1 MIGLLENID
10 RKILYFIND
19 SLSNPIFDLF
29 FVTITNEDLWAIPVI
44 IGIIILAFKGG
55 NRARI
60 AIGLTLI
67 ATGLSDLTVVEVIKP
82 TIARLR
88 PSHTLGDTINILIGK
103 GGKYGFVSAHAANIF
118 CATTILSY
126 FYDQWKRSLFFLAL
140 SVSISRVYV
149 GVHYPGDVLFG
160 GLYGYGI
167 AWLFITIW
175 VLIKMREIKR
185 GRTWIQYE

>member
-1 MIGLLENID
+1 MIDLLDNID
-10 RKILYFIND
+10 RKILYLIND
-19 SLSNPIFDLF
+19 YLSNPIFDLF
-29 FVTITNEDLWAIPVI
+29 FVTITNEDLWAIPAI
-44 IGIIILAFKGG
+44 IFILILIYRGG
-55 NRARI
+55 KRARI
-60 AIGLTLI
+60 AIGITLI
-67 ATGLSDLTVVEVIKP
+67 ATGISDITVVEMIKP
-82 TIARLR
+82 AIARLR
-88 PSHTLGDTINILIGK
+88 PSHVLGDTINILIGK

-126 FYDQWKRSLFFLAL
+126 FYNRWKKVLLFLAI

-160 GLYGYGI
+160 GLYGYSI

>member
-82 TIARLR
+82 AIARLR

-126 FYDQWKRSLFFLAL
+126 FYDQWKRPLFFLAL

-160 GLYGYGI
+160 GLYGYGM

-175 VLIKMREIKR
+175 VLMKMREIKR

>member
-1 MIGLLENID
+1 MISLLDSID

-29 FVTITNEDLWAIPVI
+29 FVTITNEDLWAIPVLM
-44 IGIIILAFKGG
+44 GLFILLFRGG
-55 NRARI
+55 KRARI
-60 AIGLTLI
+60 AVAILLI
-67 ATGLSDLTVVEVIKP
+67 STGITDLTVVEVIKP
-82 TIARLR
+82 AISRLR
-88 PSHTLGDTINILIGK
+88 PSHVLSDTINILIGK

-126 FYDQWKRSLFFLAL
+126 FYEQWKKPLIFLAIL
-140 SVSISRVYV
+140 VSISRVYV
-149 GVHYPGDVLFG
+149 GVHYPGDVIFG

-175 VLIKMREIKR
+175 VTIKMRELKR
-185 GRTWIQYE
+185 GRTWIQYQ

>member
-10 RKILYFIND
+10 RKILYLIND

-82 TIARLR
+82 AIARLR

>member
-10 RKILYFIND
+10 RKILYLIND

-126 FYDQWKRSLFFLAL
+126 FYNQWKRSLFFLAL

>member
-10 RKILYFIND
+10 RKILYLIND

-160 GLYGYGI
+160 GLYGYGM

>member
-10 RKILYFIND
+10 RKILYLIND
-19 SLSNPIFDLF
+19 YLSNPIFDLF

-44 IGIIILAFKGG
+44 IGILILAFKGG

-60 AIGLTLI
+60 AIGIILI
-67 ATGLSDLTVVEVIKP
+67 ATGVTDLTVVEVIKP
-82 TIARLR
+82 AIARLR
-88 PSHTLGDTINILIGK
+88 PSHTMGDTINVLIGR

-126 FYDQWKRSLFFLAL
+126 FYDKWKRPLFFLAV

-175 VLIKMREIKR
+175 VLIKMRELKR

>member
-1 MIGLLENID
+1 MISLLDSID

-29 FVTITNEDLWAIPVI
+29 FVTITNEDLWAIPVLM
-44 IGIIILAFKGG
+44 GLFILLFRGG
-55 NRARI
+55 KRARI
-60 AIGLTLI
+60 AVGIVLI
-67 ATGLSDLTVVEVIKP
+67 STGITDLTVVEVIKP
-82 TIARLR
+82 AISRLR
-88 PSHTLGDTINILIGK
+88 PSHVLSDTINILIGK

-126 FYDQWKRSLFFLAL
+126 FYEQWKKPLFFLAL

-160 GLYGYGI
+160 GIYGYGI

-185 GRTWIQYE
+185 GRTWVQYK

>member
-1 MIGLLENID
+1 MIGLLDNID
-10 RKILYFIND
+10 RKILYLIND
-19 SLSNPIFDLF
+19 FLSNPIFDLF

-44 IGIIILAFKGG
+44 IGVLILGIRGG
-55 NRARI
+55 KRARI
-60 AIGLTLI
+60 ALGMILI
-67 ATGLSDLTVVEVIKP
+67 ANGITDVTVVEVIKP

-88 PSHTLGDTINILIGK
+88 PSHTLGDTINVLIGK

-126 FYDQWKRSLFFLAL
+126 FYEQWKKPLFFLAL

-160 GLYGYGI
+160 GRYGYGI
-167 AWLFITIW
+167 SWLFITIW

-185 GRTWIQYE
+185 GRTWVQYE

>member
-10 RKILYFIND
+10 RKILYLIND
-19 SLSNPIFDLF
+19 YLSNPIFDLF

-44 IGIIILAFKGG
+44 IGILILAFKGG

-60 AIGLTLI
+60 AIGIILI
-67 ATGLSDLTVVEVIKP
+67 ATGLTDLTVVEVIKP
-82 TIARLR
+82 AIARLR
-88 PSHTLGDTINILIGK
+88 PSHTMGDTINVLIGR

-126 FYDQWKRSLFFLAL
+126 FYDQWKKPLFFLAV

-175 VLIKMREIKR
+175 VLIKMRELKR

>member
-10 RKILYFIND
+10 RKILYLIND
-19 SLSNPIFDLF
+19 YLSNPIFDLF

-60 AIGLTLI
+60 AIGIIFI
-67 ATGLSDLTVVEVIKP
+67 ATGLTDLTVVEVIKP
-82 TIARLR
+82 AIARLR
-88 PSHTLGDTINILIGK
+88 PSHTMGDTINVLIGR

-126 FYDQWKRSLFFLAL
+126 FYDQWKRPLFFLAV

-149 GVHYPGDVLFG
+149 GVHYPGDILFG

-175 VLIKMREIKR
+175 VLIKMRELKR

>member
-10 RKILYFIND
+10 RKILYLIND
-19 SLSNPIFDLF
+19 YLSNPIFDIF

-44 IGIIILAFKGG
+44 IGILILAFKGG

-60 AIGLTLI
+60 AIGIILI
-67 ATGLSDLTVVEVIKP
+67 ATGLTDLTVVEVIKP
-82 TIARLR
+82 AIARLR
-88 PSHTLGDTINILIGK
+88 PSHTMGDTINVLIGR

-126 FYDQWKRSLFFLAL
+126 FYDQWKRPLFFLAV

-175 VLIKMREIKR
+175 VLIKMRELKR

>member
-10 RKILYFIND
+10 RKILYLIND
-19 SLSNPIFDLF
+19 YLSNPIFDLF

-44 IGIIILAFKGG
+44 IGILILAFKGG

-60 AIGLTLI
+60 AIGIIFI
-67 ATGLSDLTVVEVIKP
+67 ATGLTDLTVVEVIKP
-82 TIARLR
+82 AIARLR
-88 PSHTLGDTINILIGK
+88 PSHTMGDTINVLIGR

-126 FYDQWKRSLFFLAL
+126 FYDQWKKPLFFLAV

-175 VLIKMREIKR
+175 VLIKMRELKR

>member
-10 RKILYFIND
+10 RKILYLIND

-82 TIARLR
+82 AIARLR

-149 GVHYPGDVLFG
+149 GVHYPGDILFG
-160 GLYGYGI
+160 GLYGYGM

>member
-1 MIGLLENID
+1 MIGLLDNID
-10 RKILYFIND
+10 RKILYLIND

-160 GLYGYGI
+160 GLYGYGM

>member
-1 MIGLLENID
+1 MIGLLDNID
-10 RKILYFIND
+10 RKILYLIND
-19 SLSNPIFDLF
+19 FLSNPIFDLF

-44 IGIIILAFKGG
+44 IGILILAFKGG

-60 AIGLTLI
+60 AIGIILI
-67 ATGLSDLTVVEVIKP
+67 ATGLTDLTVVEVIKP
-82 TIARLR
+82 AIARLR
-88 PSHTLGDTINILIGK
+88 PSHTMGDTINVLIGR

-126 FYDQWKRSLFFLAL
+126 FYDQWKKPLFFLAV

-175 VLIKMREIKR
+175 VLIKMRELKR
-185 GRTWIQYE
+185 GRTWVQYE

>member
-10 RKILYFIND
+10 RKILYLIND
-19 SLSNPIFDLF
+19 YLSNPIFDLF

-44 IGIIILAFKGG
+44 IGILILAFKGG

-60 AIGLTLI
+60 AIGIILI
-67 ATGLSDLTVVEVIKP
+67 ATGVTDLTVVEVIKP
-82 TIARLR
+82 AIARLR
-88 PSHTLGDTINILIGK
+88 PSHTLGDTINVLIGR

-126 FYDQWKRSLFFLAL
+126 FYDQWKKPLFFLAV

-149 GVHYPGDVLFG
+149 VVQYPGDVLFG

-175 VLIKMREIKR
+175 VLIKMRELKR

>member
-1 MIGLLENID
+1 MISLLDSID

-29 FVTITNEDLWAIPVI
+29 FVTITNEDLWAIPVL
-44 IGIIILAFKGG
+44 IGLFILLFGG
-55 NRARI
+55 GKRARI
-60 AIGLTLI
+60 AISITLI
-67 ATGLSDLTVVEVIKP
+67 ATGISDYSVVEVIKP
-82 TIARLR
+82 AIARLR
-88 PSHTLGDTINILIGK
+88 PSHTMGDAINLLIGK

-126 FYDQWKRSLFFLAL
+126 FYEQWNKPLMLLAL

-149 GVHYPGDVLFG
+149 GVHYPGDVIFG
-160 GLYGYGI
+160 GLYGYSV

-175 VLIKMREIKR
+175 VLIKMREQKR
-185 GRTWIQYE
+185 GRTWIQY

>member
-1 MIGLLENID
+1 MISLLDSID

-29 FVTITNEDLWAIPVI
+29 FVTITNEDLWAIPVLM
-44 IGIIILAFKGG
+44 GLFILLFRGG
-55 NRARI
+55 KRARI
-60 AIGLTLI
+60 AVGIVLISTLI
-67 ATGLSDLTVVEVIKP
+67 TDLTVVEVIKP
-82 TIARLR
+82 AISRLR
-88 PSHTLGDTINILIGK
+88 PSHVLSDTINILIGK

-126 FYDQWKRSLFFLAL
+126 FYEQWKKPLIFLAIL
-140 SVSISRVYV
+140 VSISRVYV
-149 GVHYPGDVLFG
+149 GVHYPGDIIFG

-175 VLIKMREIKR
+175 VTIKMRELKR
-185 GRTWIQYE
+185 GRTWIQYQ

>member
-10 RKILYFIND
+10 RKILYLIND
-19 SLSNPIFDLF
+19 YLSNPIFDLF

-44 IGIIILAFKGG
+44 IGILILAFKGG

-60 AIGLTLI
+60 AIGIILI
-67 ATGLSDLTVVEVIKP
+67 ATGLTDLTVVEVIKP
-82 TIARLR
+82 AIARLR
-88 PSHTLGDTINILIGK
+88 PSHTMGDTINVLIGR

-126 FYDQWKRSLFFLAL
+126 FYDQWKRPLFFLAV

-149 GVHYPGDVLFG
+149 GVHYPGDILFG

-175 VLIKMREIKR
+175 VLIKMRELKR

>member
-126 FYDQWKRSLFFLAL
+126 FYDQWKRPLFFLAL

-160 GLYGYGI
+160 GLYGYGM

>member
-10 RKILYFIND
+10 RKILYLIND
-19 SLSNPIFDLF
+19 YLSNPIFDIF

-44 IGIIILAFKGG
+44 IGILILAFKGG

-60 AIGLTLI
+60 AIGIILI
-67 ATGLSDLTVVEVIKP
+67 ATGLTDLTVVEVIKP
-82 TIARLR
+82 AIARLR
-88 PSHTLGDTINILIGK
+88 PSHTMGDTINVLIGR

-126 FYDQWKRSLFFLAL
+126 FYDQWKKPLFFLAV

-175 VLIKMREIKR
+175 VLIKMRELKR
-185 GRTWIQYE
+185 GRAWIQYE

>member
-10 RKILYFIND
+10 RKILYLIND

-149 GVHYPGDVLFG
+149 GVHYPGDILFG
-160 GLYGYGI
+160 GLYGYGM

>member
-1 MIGLLENID
+1 MISLLDSID

-29 FVTITNEDLWAIPVI
+29 FVTITNEDLWAIPVLM
-44 IGIIILAFKGG
+44 GLFILLFRGG

-60 AIGLTLI
+60 AVGIVLI
-67 ATGLSDLTVVEVIKP
+67 STGITDLTVVEVIKP
-82 TIARLR
+82 AISRLR
-88 PSHTLGDTINILIGK
+88 PSHVLSDTINILIGK

-126 FYDQWKRSLFFLAL
+126 FYEQWKKPLIFLAIL
-140 SVSISRVYV
+140 VSISRVYV
-149 GVHYPGDVLFG
+149 GVHYPGDIIFG

-175 VLIKMREIKR
+175 VTIKMRELKR
-185 GRTWIQYE
+185 GRTWIQYQ

>member
-1 MIGLLENID
+1 MIGVLENID
-10 RKILYFIND
+10 RKILYLIND
-19 SLSNPIFDLF
+19 YLSNPIFDLF

-44 IGIIILAFKGG
+44 IGILTLAFKGG

-60 AIGLTLI
+60 SIGITLI
-67 ATGLSDLTVVEVIKP
+67 ATGLTDLTVVEVIKP
-82 TIARLR
+82 AIARLR
-88 PSHTLGDTINILIGK
+88 PSHTLGNTINVLIGK

-126 FYDQWKRSLFFLAL
+126 FYDQWKRPLFFLAV

-160 GLYGYGI
+160 GLYGYAI

-175 VLIKMREIKR
+175 VLIKMRELKR

>member
-1 MIGLLENID
+1 MISLLDSID

-29 FVTITNEDLWAIPVI
+29 FVTITNEDLWAIPVLM
-44 IGIIILAFKGG
+44 GLFILLFRGG
-55 NRARI
+55 KRARI
-60 AIGLTLI
+60 AVGIVLI
-67 ATGLSDLTVVEVIKP
+67 STGITDLTVVEVIKP
-82 TIARLR
+82 AISRLR
-88 PSHTLGDTINILIGK
+88 PSHVLSDTINILIGK

-126 FYDQWKRSLFFLAL
+126 FYEHWKKPLIFLAIL
-140 SVSISRVYV
+140 VSISRVYV
-149 GVHYPGDVLFG
+149 GVHYPGDIIFG

-175 VLIKMREIKR
+175 VTIKMRELKR
-185 GRTWIQYE
+185 GRTWIQYQ

>member
-10 RKILYFIND
+10 RKILYLIND
-19 SLSNPIFDLF
+19 YLSNPIFDIF

-44 IGIIILAFKGG
+44 IGILILAFKGG

-60 AIGLTLI
+60 AIGIILI
-67 ATGLSDLTVVEVIKP
+67 ATGLTDLTVVEVIKP
-82 TIARLR
+82 AIARLR
-88 PSHTLGDTINILIGK
+88 PSHTMGDTINVLIGR

-126 FYDQWKRSLFFLAL
+126 FYDQWKKPLFFLAV

-149 GVHYPGDVLFG
+149 GVHYPGDILFG

-175 VLIKMREIKR
+175 VLIKMRELKR

>member
-1 MIGLLENID
+1 MISLLDSID

-29 FVTITNEDLWAIPVI
+29 FVTITNEDLWAIPVLM
-44 IGIIILAFKGG
+44 GLFILLFRGG
-55 NRARI
+55 KRARI
-60 AIGLTLI
+60 AVGIVLI
-67 ATGLSDLTVVEVIKP
+67 STGITDLTVVEVIKP
-82 TIARLR
+82 AFSRLR
-88 PSHTLGDTINILIGK
+88 PSHVLSDTINILIGK

-126 FYDQWKRSLFFLAL
+126 FYEQWKKPLIFLAIL
-140 SVSISRVYV
+140 VSISRVYV
-149 GVHYPGDVLFG
+149 GVHYPGDIIFG

-175 VLIKMREIKR
+175 VTIKMRELKR
-185 GRTWIQYE
+185 GRTWIQYQ

>member
-126 FYDQWKRSLFFLAL
+126 FYDQWKRPLLFLKNFKKCIAHFKGPRAL
-140 SVSISRVYV
+140 GCRKDTSSVTILGSAT
-149 GVHYPGDVLFG
+149 VLM
-160 GLYGYGI
+160 YGT
-167 AWLFITIW
+167 LF
-175 VLIKMREIKR
+175 
-185 GRTWIQYE
+185 

>member
-82 TIARLR
+82 AIARLR

-160 GLYGYGI
+160 GLYGYGM

>member
-10 RKILYFIND
+10 RKILYLIND

-82 TIARLR
+82 AIARLR

-126 FYDQWKRSLFFLAL
+126 FYDQWKRPLFFLAL

>member
-10 RKILYFIND
+10 RKILYLIND

>member
-10 RKILYFIND
+10 RKILYLIND
-19 SLSNPIFDLF
+19 YLSNPIFDIF

-44 IGIIILAFKGG
+44 IGILILAFKGG

-60 AIGLTLI
+60 AIGIILI
-67 ATGLSDLTVVEVIKP
+67 ATGLTDLTVVEVIKP
-82 TIARLR
+82 AIARLR
-88 PSHTLGDTINILIGK
+88 PSHTMGDTINVLIGR

-126 FYDQWKRSLFFLAL
+126 FYDQWKKPLFFLAV

-175 VLIKMREIKR
+175 VLIKMRELKR

>member
-10 RKILYFIND
+10 RKILYLIND
-19 SLSNPIFDLF
+19 YLSNPIFDLF

-55 NRARI
+55 NRAKI
-60 AIGLTLI
+60 AIGIILI
-67 ATGLSDLTVVEVIKP
+67 ATGLTDLTVVEVIKP
-82 TIARLR
+82 AIARLR
-88 PSHTLGDTINILIGK
+88 PSHTMGDTINVLIGR
-103 GGKYGFVSAHAANIF
+103 GGKYGFVSAHAANMF

-126 FYDQWKRSLFFLAL
+126 FYDQWKKPLFFLAV

-175 VLIKMREIKR
+175 VLIKMRELKR